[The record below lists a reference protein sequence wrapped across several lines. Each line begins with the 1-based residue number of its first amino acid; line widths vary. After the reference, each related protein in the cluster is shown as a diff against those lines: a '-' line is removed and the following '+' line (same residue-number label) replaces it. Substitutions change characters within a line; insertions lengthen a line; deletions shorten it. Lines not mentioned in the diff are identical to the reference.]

1 MLDTNQLIS
10 LIVPFYNCEKYI
22 EECIKSLINQDYD
35 NIEIILINDGS
46 TDLSREIAKRY
57 AEKDKRIRV
66 VEQENS
72 GVSVARNK
80 GMELAK
86 GEYIAFVDADDFIE
100 KNYISFLYG
109 LITNNNVDISVSLG
123 IRKFDKY
130 GREKKTKE
138 QMQQSIILD
147 KIKATEELLYYNI
160 GVQPFNKLISRNLIN
175 KNNIKFEESIAYGED
190 FIFNIDCFINA
201 NAVAVGDKIIYNY
214 RVDNENSAMTK
225 LKPRLIKDNIKA
237 QEIIKNKIEKRN
249 INLKKACCYAKWHT
263 YCDCLNTIVGCGEK
277 KKYKNEYNMLKNICK
292 KYAIYGLK
300 AKISKKEKIKCLL
313 YLFSPYL
320 SAKIVNHF
328 RIRKFSK

>member
-1 MLDTNQLIS
+1 MPDTNQLIS
-10 LIVPFYNCEKYI
+10 LIVPFYNCKNYLED
-22 EECIKSLINQDYD
+22 CIKSLINQDYD

-46 TDLSREIAKRY
+46 TDLSIDIAKKY

-225 LKPRLIKDNIKA
+225 LKPRMIKDNIKA
-237 QEIIKNKIEKRN
+237 QDIIKNKIEKRN

-300 AKISKKEKIKCLL
+300 AKISKKKKIKCLL